1 MSEAI
6 IARKG
11 PSNRSSNGN
20 SFNGSRFI
28 TEVIVKNTNWVMP
41 SNVINNTISVRI
53 FGAGGGGI
61 VDAGG
66 GGGWMNNGDLILT
79 EGELVPITIGIGTRR
94 NGGTTSFG
102 TYLSANG
109 GGAAND
115 THAGSGGSG
124 GGSVSI
130 FINGGIG
137 YQFGGG
143 GVSDHFIYNNC
154 PSVVRAGNGGI
165 WGGGGGLA
173 STIYDNNTFCDKTF
187 FAGSGGTY
195 GGGGGT
201 SGTSSGGNGICIIQY
216 YAKS

>member
-143 GVSDHFIYNNC
+143 GVSDHSIYNNC

-165 WGGGGGLA
+165 WGGGGGGYGPGA
-173 STIYDNNTFCDKTF
+173 TWGVN
-187 FAGSGGTY
+187 AGYAGGGY
-195 GGGGGT
+195 GGMYGIRYGDGGD
-201 SGTSSGGNGICIIQY
+201 GICIIQY